1 MQNRSVAITHNSVF
15 ALYSTVIKGSLKT
28 IIVHKHIKF
37 FLKLMFKDLF
47 ETFFFFKMK
56 HNITT

>member
-1 MQNRSVAITHNSVF
+1 MQNRSVAITHISVF
-15 ALYSTVIKGSLKT
+15 ALYSTAIKGSLKT

-47 ETFFFFKMK
+47 ETFFFF
-56 HNITT
+56 